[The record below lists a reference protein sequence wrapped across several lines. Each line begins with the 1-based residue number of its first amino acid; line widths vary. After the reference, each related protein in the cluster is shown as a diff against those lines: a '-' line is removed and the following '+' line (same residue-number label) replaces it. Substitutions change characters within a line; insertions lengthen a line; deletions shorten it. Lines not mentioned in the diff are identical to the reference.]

1 MWKEKNALASTVKL
15 VESELKTHKKYSPQP
30 MGNIQNLFLSL
41 EWQASVKHCFVKS
54 WSEIE
59 PWDQE
64 IVTTDFNS
72 SGPLLVS
79 NPLTQSLKQV
89 SFLGKSLFV

>member
-1 MWKEKNALASTVKL
+1 ML
-15 VESELKTHKKYSPQP
+15 H
-30 MGNIQNLFLSL
+30 LFLMGGKGRGVGL
-41 EWQASVKHCFVKS
+41 MLALVFFMLSVKIK
-54 WSEIE
+54 WAKEL